1 MISPE
6 QKKISI
12 IEEKELFNI
21 ITKQKKEIKNL
32 KAKYEKD
39 IFTLNFIV
47 QNLPGSIYWKN
58 KNGLYLGN
66 NDYAKRLMKVLGLE
80 TDVIGKTD
88 YDIFPKEVADDFKRA
103 DLKVLSGKNL
113 IVEEVTTFSDSTE
126 MIQLS
131 SKIPLLDKT
140 KKIVGILGISLDITK
155 LKKTELALQV
165 ALDKAKAASHAKTEF
180 LENMRH
186 DIRTPL
192 SGIVGCAQIIKSQAS
207 DPEKVSEYAED
218 LIQSSEAL
226 LNFLNRILEG
236 IKVATGETLLL
247 KKKFDFKKNIQAIL
261 NLNKS
266 LAAKKNLELTLEID
280 EKIPPYLIGDPIRL
294 QRIILELMTNALR
307 FTQQGTINIE
317 AKINKREAQ
326 QVVIEIKITDT
337 GIGIPADKKEDIFTR
352 FTRLTPSH
360 QGIYKGLGLGLSI
373 VKQFVDDL
381 EGEIYVE
388 SQLKQGTT
396 FTCLLPFKE
405 PLIMDHMGVEDITL
419 PIESRIYKHIAEIVP
434 NISLINQDFNS
445 YQRKVLLVEDDK
457 LAAKIAQIIFLELN
471 CVIDVAHDA
480 KMALQRIQKQD
491 YHLVLMDIGLPD
503 MDGITLTHRIRLQQ
517 WQRTDTTPIIGLT
530 AHIDVENRQRC
541 LDAGMNTVILKPLKK
556 ETASELLAAFVPDTC
571 INQSYLF
578 TEIRP
583 VSGPVLDVDAMKA
596 LLKNEGL
603 IKDCINLIING
614 LEKELVKLP
623 ELYQV
628 ANWHTIREIAHKLQ
642 GGASYCG
649 AKRLEQACKQ
659 IVDYLRENG
668 PAKHANALYQQLLQ
682 EMQAAKTVYKDYLK
696 NKKII

>member
-218 LIQSSEAL
+218 L
-226 LNFLNRILEG
+226 F
-236 IKVATGETLLL
+236 
-247 KKKFDFKKNIQAIL
+247 
-261 NLNKS
+261 NL
-266 LAAKKNLELTLEID
+266 AKL
-280 EKIPPYLIGDPIRL
+280 
-294 QRIILELMTNALR
+294 
-307 FTQQGTINIE
+307 
-317 AKINKREAQ
+317 
-326 QVVIEIKITDT
+326 
-337 GIGIPADKKEDIFTR
+337 
-352 FTRLTPSH
+352 
-360 QGIYKGLGLGLSI
+360 
-373 VKQFVDDL
+373 
-381 EGEIYVE
+381 
-388 SQLKQGTT
+388 
-396 FTCLLPFKE
+396 C
-405 PLIMDHMGVEDITL
+405 
-419 PIESRIYKHIAEIVP
+419 
-434 NISLINQDFNS
+434 
-445 YQRKVLLVEDDK
+445 
-457 LAAKIAQIIFLELN
+457 
-471 CVIDVAHDA
+471 
-480 KMALQRIQKQD
+480 
-491 YHLVLMDIGLPD
+491 
-503 MDGITLTHRIRLQQ
+503 
-517 WQRTDTTPIIGLT
+517 
-530 AHIDVENRQRC
+530 
-541 LDAGMNTVILKPLKK
+541 
-556 ETASELLAAFVPDTC
+556 
-571 INQSYLF
+571 
-578 TEIRP
+578 
-583 VSGPVLDVDAMKA
+583 
-596 LLKNEGL
+596 
-603 IKDCINLIING
+603 
-614 LEKELVKLP
+614 
-623 ELYQV
+623 
-628 ANWHTIREIAHKLQ
+628 
-642 GGASYCG
+642 
-649 AKRLEQACKQ
+649 
-659 IVDYLRENG
+659 
-668 PAKHANALYQQLLQ
+668 
-682 EMQAAKTVYKDYLK
+682 
-696 NKKII
+696 